1 MGVTEE
7 RADAERRLRAQLDRL
22 WVRQTLRSSL
32 IESRGGLDP
41 TARVILRAVDQVGAV
56 RSMAIADA
64 TGLSRPVVS
73 RRVASLVESGY
84 LGTEPDPADGRAS
97 LVSVAPAGRKLLD
110 TLDAAGAEVVDDLT
124 SAFATTDLDT
134 LAGLLA
140 RLNDRADT
148 VLGIGS
154 AGRDPAP

>member
-1 MGVTEE
+1 MTDD
-7 RADAERRLRAQLDRL
+7 RDAAERLLRAQLDRL

-41 TARVILRAVDQVGAV
+41 TARVILRAVDHFGAV

-64 TGLSRPVVS
+64 TGLSRPVIS
-73 RRVASLVESGY
+73 RRVASLVEQGY

-97 LVSVAPAGRKLLD
+97 LVSVAAAGRRLLD
-110 TLDAAGAEVVDDLT
+110 TLDVAGAEVVDELT
-124 SAFATTDLDT
+124 VAFETDELHA

-140 RLNDRADT
+140 RLNDRADA
-148 VLGIGS
+148 VLGIG
-154 AGRDPAP
+154 AADRDPAT

>member
-1 MGVTEE
+1 MSES
-7 RADAERRLRAQLDRL
+7 RDDAERRLRAQLDRL

-41 TARVILRAVDQVGAV
+41 TARVILRAVDQGGAV
-56 RSMAIADA
+56 RSTAIADA
-64 TGLSRPVVS
+64 TGLSRPVIS

-97 LVSVAPAGRKLLD
+97 LVSVAPAGRELLD
-110 TLDAAGAEVVDDLT
+110 TLDVAGAEVFDDLT
-124 SAFATTDLDT
+124 QAFDTGELGT

-148 VLGIGS
+148 VSGVG
-154 AGRDPAP
+154 ARPDPDPA